1 MLRILEQGSIE
12 KHYSWKDVVNRILDT
27 FNLYER
33 NVYKCFMKE
42 MNIPIIGWLIAA
54 IWTKINKFI
63 LHKVYFNYVEV
74 PITTKCS
81 LRCKECANL
90 IQYYQNG
97 EFFDYKK
104 IINDIHKLSQVSER
118 IEMLRILGGE
128 PLLHPDL
135 KNIIEEILKNKNIRN
150 IQIVTNGTMIFNE
163 NIIRVLKNKRVSV
176 DISNY
181 KDISR
186 NYKELIGQLRKHK
199 IRFTTQDTF
208 EWTEQGDFIYQGLSQ
223 KNLERALKICNLDCI
238 SLLDGSMHLCPR
250 SSHGNDLNIF
260 KSDEQDYVN
269 IRKSRIKKQLKREL
283 FELLNK
289 KSIVACNFCKAY
301 MQDCLKPC
309 VAGEQIGRAESI
321 AHYNEMLRVNGG
333 KR

>member
-163 NIIRVLKNKRVSV
+163 NIIR
-176 DISNY
+176 
-181 KDISR
+181 
-186 NYKELIGQLRKHK
+186 E
-199 IRFTTQDTF
+199 
-208 EWTEQGDFIYQGLSQ
+208 
-223 KNLERALKICNLDCI
+223 
-238 SLLDGSMHLCPR
+238 
-250 SSHGNDLNIF
+250 
-260 KSDEQDYVN
+260 
-269 IRKSRIKKQLKREL
+269 
-283 FELLNK
+283 
-289 KSIVACNFCKAY
+289 
-301 MQDCLKPC
+301 
-309 VAGEQIGRAESI
+309 IGRA
-321 AHYNEMLRVNGG
+321 HV
-333 KR
+333 